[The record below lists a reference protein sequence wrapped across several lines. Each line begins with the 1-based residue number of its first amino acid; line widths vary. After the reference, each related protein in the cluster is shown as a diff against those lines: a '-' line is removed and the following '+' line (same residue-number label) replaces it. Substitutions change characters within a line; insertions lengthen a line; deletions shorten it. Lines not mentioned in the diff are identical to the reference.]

1 MHWTD
6 CSTDQ
11 LITCLHLAAKYAV
24 KLPVDLGVGGVFHVH
39 SRARGAVE
47 YARCFRG
54 RCNFEPAVIVRDPM
68 PARYRLT
75 Q

>member
-1 MHWTD
+1 MLKAPLLNTM
-6 CSTDQ
+6 
-11 LITCLHLAAKYAV
+11 
-24 KLPVDLGVGGVFHVH
+24 GGVISVL
-39 SRARGAVE
+39 SIDQSEVE
-47 YARCFRG
+47 LRRCFRG